1 MHVDIKG
8 VHLDVSEKMREE
20 IGRKLEHLDFAKDM
34 ITDLL
39 FTICREKAYQVEAQI
54 NFRWGSSA
62 HISTE
67 TFDVFE
73 GINALFDKIDHKVR
87 KEKEKI
93 QDHSPRGQ

>member
-1 MHVDIKG
+1 MRVDIKG
-8 VHLDVSEKMREE
+8 VHIDVSDKMREE
-20 IGRKLEHLDFAKDM
+20 IERKLLHLAFAKEM

-39 FTICREKAYQVEAQI
+39 FTINRDKAYKVEAQI
-54 NFRWGSSA
+54 IFRWGTSA

-73 GINALFDKIDHKVR
+73 GINTLFDKIDHKVR

-93 QDHSPRGQ
+93 QEHNTRGQ

>member
-8 VHLDVSEKMREE
+8 VHIDVSDRMREE
-20 IGRKLEHLDFAKDM
+20 IERKLLHLDFAKEM

-39 FTICREKAYQVEAQI
+39 FTITRDKAYKVETQI
-54 NFRWGSSA
+54 NFRWGASA

-73 GINALFDKIDHKVR
+73 GINTLFDKIDHKVR

-93 QDHSPRGQ
+93 QEHNTRGQ

>member
-8 VHLDVSEKMREE
+8 VHIDISGKMREE
-20 IGRKLEHLDFAKDM
+20 IERKLQHLDFAKEM

-39 FTICREKAYQVEAQI
+39 FTITRDKAYKVEAQI
-54 NFRWGSSA
+54 NFRWSTSA

-73 GINALFDKIDHKVR
+73 GINALFDKIDHKVK

-93 QDHSPRGQ
+93 QDHNPRGQ